1 MRQVHM
7 NWMYI
12 CLLSDIHLMYYS
24 VMCSILQRYFKGSK
38 TSQEALANLMGVRQ
52 PTISRWAKGR
62 VPAERVLKVSKL
74 TGIPPEEL
82 RPDVFRSPC

>member
-1 MRQVHM
+1 
-7 NWMYI
+7 
-12 CLLSDIHLMYYS
+12 
-24 VMCSILQRYFKGSK
+24 
-38 TSQEALANLMGVRQ
+38 LANLMGVRQ

-62 VPAERVLKVSKL
+62 VPAERVLKVSEL